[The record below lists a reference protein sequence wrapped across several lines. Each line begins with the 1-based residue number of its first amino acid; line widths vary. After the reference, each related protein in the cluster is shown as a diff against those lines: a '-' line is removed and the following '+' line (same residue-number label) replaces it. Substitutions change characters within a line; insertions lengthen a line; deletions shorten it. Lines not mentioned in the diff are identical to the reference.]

1 MRRFAILACLIA
13 SPALADV
20 TGPNGK
26 TIDCYC
32 TDTQGLRVELGE
44 IICLRVDGRAFMAQC
59 DMSLNVPIWR
69 DTGRGCLSSQRELL
83 PSERMFHLLQPAV

>member
-13 SPALADV
+13 SPALAEV

-69 DTGRGCLSSQRELL
+69 DV
-83 PSERMFHLLQPAV
+83 PSLAASGLDGPRSRPSRSC